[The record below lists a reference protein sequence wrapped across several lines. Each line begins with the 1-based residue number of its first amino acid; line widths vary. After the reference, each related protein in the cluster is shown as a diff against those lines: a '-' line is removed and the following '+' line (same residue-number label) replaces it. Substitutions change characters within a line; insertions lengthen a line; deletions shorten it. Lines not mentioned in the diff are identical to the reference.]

1 MCRLCT
7 RLASL
12 TARGATALLRSCSA
26 PQTLGHSAHGG
37 AVSEAL
43 QRWCH
48 TSALQP
54 PFVTAQAR
62 RHLRPSS
69 TFTAVSHSPRGF
81 ACRTKFDAPP
91 PKMVRFPSSL
101 WFHSCFRRVLTLA
114 LCRATRC
121 WWSMTPTR
129 WTASSPWRTPS
140 RCAAASLRSACRR
153 ALSTGVA
160 ATATHARQSH
170 CVFLVFWH
178 SVGGVPGRAGG
189 RERRGSDSQVSALSY
204 QQLSV
209 SANHPADAHG
219 AQAWCI

>member
-1 MCRLCT
+1 MCRVCT

-26 PQTLGHSAHGG
+26 PQALGHSAHGG
-37 AVSEAL
+37 AAGEAL

-48 TSALQP
+48 TSALRP

-91 PKMVRFPSSL
+91 PKMVRFLSSL
-101 WFHSCFRRVLTLA
+101 WFHSAFRRVLTLA

-121 WWSMTPTR
+121 WWSMTPMR
-129 WTASSPWRTPS
+129 WTASSPWLTPS
-140 RCAAASLRSACRR
+140 RCAAVPSLPRVGVPFRLPLLPHPLTFVTDTSHFSSLSYCRR
-153 ALSTGVA
+153 SSRTCRWRG
-160 ATATHARQSH
+160 T
-170 CVFLVFWH
+170 W
-178 SVGGVPGRAGG
+178 RA
-189 RERRGSDSQVSALSY
+189 
-204 QQLSV
+204 
-209 SANHPADAHG
+209 
-219 AQAWCI
+219 